1 MKQDT
6 LGIQTLESIPLCLKV
21 VIALNNHYFVV
32 NQKLTSVEQLF
43 NQYWNITKKIVMQC
57 RKVSRYLIVI
67 YSRVLRKAFKLP
79 HVRFVCVLFQETC

>member
-43 NQYWNITKKIVMQC
+43 NQYSNITKKNCNAMS
-57 RKVSRYLIVI
+57 KG
-67 YSRVLRKAFKLP
+67 
-79 HVRFVCVLFQETC
+79 